1 MDGSAR
7 RIFRREALRRSSGR
21 PEGDILRTPSAW
33 TTWSYRILCAALV
46 VSVVFS
52 VVATISEYASG
63 PAVVWVSGRLDL
75 TATVPGTVHTI
86 EARSGQRVAAGDLLI
101 RLQSWQAEAEL
112 SRAQREF
119 DLQLMKTLRDPADAQ
134 ARQTLTALRTQ
145 KDLANARLEQLFIRA
160 PRAGVVGD
168 VRIRPGQA
176 VATGDVVLHLL
187 DADRK
192 PSILAIVPAQYRP
205 QLRPGM
211 SMRFELKGYRFA
223 YTEATITSVGN
234 QIIGPQEVQRHLG
247 QELGDTVEI
256 KGPVVLIESVPSSS
270 TFDIEGQ
277 RFDFHHGMSGIAE
290 VRVRSERV
298 IVALIPGLRVL
309 LRRTHA

>member
-1 MDGSAR
+1 MP
-7 RIFRREALRRSSGR
+7 SG
-21 PEGDILRTPSAW
+21 W
-33 TTWSYRILCAALV
+33 TTWSYRILVAALV
-46 VSVVFS
+46 ASVAFCVL
-52 VVATISEYASG
+52 ATISEYASG
-63 PAVVWVSGRLDL
+63 PAVVWVPGKLDL
-75 TATVPGTVHTI
+75 TATVQGTVHSI
-86 EARSGQRVAAGDLLI
+86 AVRSGQRVAAGELLI

-112 SRAQREF
+112 SRAEREF
-119 DLQLMKTLRDPADAQ
+119 DLQLMKTLRDPSDAQ

-145 KDLANARLEQLFIRA
+145 KDLAKARMEQLFIRA

-187 DADRK
+187 DPTRE

-211 SMRFELKGYRFA
+211 SMRFELRGYRFA
-223 YTEATITSVGN
+223 YIEATITSVGN
-234 QIIGPQEVQRHLG
+234 QIIGPQEVQRYLG

-256 KGPVVLIESVPSSS
+256 KGPVVLIESVPSSP
-270 TFDIEGQ
+270 TFEIEGQ
-277 RFDFHHGMSGIAE
+277 RFGFYHGMSGMAE

-309 LRRTHA
+309 LRRTHG

>member
-1 MDGSAR
+1 MDRGAS
-7 RIFRREALRRSSGR
+7 RIFRREALRRNAGR
-21 PEGDILRTPSAW
+21 LEGDILRTPSGW
-33 TTWSYRILCAALV
+33 TTWSYRILFAALV
-46 VSVVFS
+46 AIVAFS
-52 VVATISEYASG
+52 VLATISEYASG
-63 PAVVWVSGRLDL
+63 PAVVWVPGKLDL
-75 TATVPGTVHTI
+75 TATVQGTVHSI
-86 EARSGQRVAAGDLLI
+86 DIRSGEHVAAGELLI

-119 DLQLMKTLRDPADAQ
+119 DLQLMKTLRDPSDAQ

-145 KDLANARLEQLFIRA
+145 KDLAKARLEQLFIRA
-160 PRAGVVGD
+160 PRTGIVGD

-176 VATGDVVLHLL
+176 VAAGDVVLHLL
-187 DADRK
+187 DPSRE

-234 QIIGPQEVQRHLG
+234 QIIGPLEVKRHLG

-256 KGPVVLIESVPSSS
+256 KGPVVLIESVPSSP
-270 TFDIEGQ
+270 TFEIEGQ
-277 RFDFHHGMSGIAE
+277 RFDFHHGMSGVGE

-309 LRRTHA
+309 LRRTHG

>member
-1 MDGSAR
+1 M
-7 RIFRREALRRSSGR
+7 FRREALRRHAGR
-21 PEGDILRTPSAW
+21 LEGDILRTPSGW
-33 TTWSYRILCAALV
+33 TTWSYRILVAALV
-46 VSVVFS
+46 VTFAFTVL
-52 VVATISEYASG
+52 ATMSEYASG
-63 PAVVWVSGRLDL
+63 PAVVWVPGKLDL
-75 TATVPGTVHTI
+75 TATVQGTVHSI
-86 EARSGQRVAAGDLLI
+86 DVRSGQRVEAGELLV

-119 DLQLMKTLRDPADAQ
+119 DLQLMKTLRDPSDAQ
-134 ARQTLTALRTQ
+134 ARQTLTSLRAQ
-145 KDLANARLEQLFIRA
+145 KDLAKARLEQLSIRA
-160 PRAGVVGD
+160 PHAGVVGD

-176 VATGDVVLHLL
+176 VAMGDVVLHLL
-187 DADRK
+187 DASRE

-234 QIIGPQEVQRHLG
+234 QIIGPHEVQRYLG

-256 KGPVVLIESVPSSS
+256 KGPVVLIESVPSSP
-270 TFDIEGQ
+270 TFEIEGQ
-277 RFDFHHGMSGIAE
+277 RFDFHHGMSGVGE

-309 LRRTHA
+309 LRGTHG